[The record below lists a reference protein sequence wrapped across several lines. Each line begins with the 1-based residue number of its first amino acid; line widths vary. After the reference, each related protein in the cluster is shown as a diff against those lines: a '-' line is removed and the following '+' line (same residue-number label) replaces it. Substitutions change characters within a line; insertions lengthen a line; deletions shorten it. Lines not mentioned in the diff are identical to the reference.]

1 MDSNKRD
8 LRKRFR
14 DSRNR
19 HRPSLEWKH
28 LTDSPEFKDA
38 KIIASYVSYDLEPD
52 TTILN
57 AEILKSGKTLLLPRM
72 NNDRSLSWIPWDGR
86 EELLART
93 NNHQEPRG
101 NIFEGVIDLYIVP
114 ALAVD
119 KHGYRLGQGG
129 GSYDRAL
136 AGATGWKIA
145 LINENELLA
154 EPLPV
159 ESHDQP
165 VNAVATPS
173 RLVRF

>member
-1 MDSNKRD
+1 M
-8 LRKRFR
+8 RFR
-14 DSRNR
+14 DSRSR
-19 HRPSLEWKH
+19 HKTAIEWKH
-28 LTDSPEFKDA
+28 LIDSPEFKGA
-38 KIIASYVSYDLEPD
+38 KIVASYVSYDLEPD

-57 AEILKSGKTLLLPRM
+57 AEILKLGKTLLLPRM
-72 NNDRSLSWIPWDGR
+72 DIDRSLSWIPWDGR
-86 EELLART
+86 EELLTRT
-93 NNHQEPRG
+93 KNYQEPQG
-101 NIFEGVIDLYIVP
+101 QAFEGEIDLYIVP